1 LEAEREVAVWDKD
14 AMAGVMFIR
23 EARAIDVSH
32 SCRQKCWISYVGCKF
47 ATMEKLQILR

>member
-14 AMAGVMFIR
+14 AMAGVMFIG

-32 SCRQKCWISYVGCKF
+32 SCRQKCGYLMWDANCYHGSSSY
-47 ATMEKLQILR
+47 